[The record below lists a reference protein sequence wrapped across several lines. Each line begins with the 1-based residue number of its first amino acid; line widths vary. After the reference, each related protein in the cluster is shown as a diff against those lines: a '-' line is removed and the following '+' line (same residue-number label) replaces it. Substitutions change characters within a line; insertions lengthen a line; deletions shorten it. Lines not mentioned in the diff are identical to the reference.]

1 MDQPVDQSVMHN
13 ISVWLDAFWCQSRAV
28 KDTFCLQVVQP
39 LFTTILRW
47 IYEGEL
53 EDTYHEV
60 DSRPRKFV
68 LFFRVSGSVSAV

>member
-1 MDQPVDQSVMHN
+1 MCSSTD
-13 ISVWLDAFWCQSRAV
+13 I
-28 KDTFCLQVVQP
+28 FCLQVVQP

-68 LFFRVSGSVSAV
+68 LFSCLGFSVGRIEKPGDSRLMT

>member
-1 MDQPVDQSVMHN
+1 MCFVANVFD
-13 ISVWLDAFWCQSRAV
+13 W
-28 KDTFCLQVVQP
+28 QVVQP

-60 DSRPRKFV
+60 NNR
-68 LFFRVSGSVSAV
+68 